1 MKTIYRCGACGEIF
15 NSSDVET
22 MQWDVDGAEWLADVG
37 KCPNCGLDELKK
49 DTRFGYPRMTEPL
62 TLKAWGV
69 IED

>member
-15 NSSDVET
+15 NPGDVET
-22 MQWDVDGAEWLADVG
+22 TRWDEDGAKWVKGVEE
-37 KCPNCGLDELKK
+37 CPNCGLDELKK

-62 TLKAWGV
+62 TLKTWGT